1 VGIQVWVA
9 GTHAGGRLAFACA
22 STATGSIPYHALW
35 AAVVIIPLVTASHIA
50 LGTTPELRS
59 FPHVCR
65 FSTTAEFIASHA
77 AVTIVA
83 KERTVCQQ

>member
-1 VGIQVWVA
+1 VWVA

-22 STATGSIPYHALW
+22 SSTASIPCHALW

-83 KERTVCQQ
+83 KERTVGQQ